1 MFDSEILFLGLDPT
15 EMAPDTE
22 KDVCYGVIYNSKNKT
37 AKIET
42 SYPFIGGEREKS
54 APSSGRTSWQ
64 HASYEEQVITR
75 SYSVA
80 GLEMTVT

>member
-42 SYPFIGGEREKS
+42 SFPFIGGEREI
-54 APSSGRTSWQ
+54 SSLFWANQ
-64 HASYEEQVITR
+64 LA
-75 SYSVA
+75 A
-80 GLEMTVT
+80 CLL